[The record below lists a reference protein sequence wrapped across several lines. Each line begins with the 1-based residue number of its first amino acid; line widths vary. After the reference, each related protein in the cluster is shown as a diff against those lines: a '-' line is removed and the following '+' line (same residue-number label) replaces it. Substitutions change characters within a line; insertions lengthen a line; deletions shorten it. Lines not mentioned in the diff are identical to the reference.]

1 MKLIINNFNII
12 PTIRSRI
19 QGLKSLLRVDRKP
32 TIKGPRIEAKPDA
45 GKKLLL
51 GRNGLE
57 WMRSACRN
65 ASREKGAALFLSV
78 LTGVVMLGLTMPF
91 LVKMSGS
98 YHLTEKSYKS
108 MAAMNLAEAGIER
121 AIWEVNFGDISSWSG
136 TGTERTLSIS
146 NFTAADGTVIGD
158 ISIIVYNPQLLTPM
172 IESTG
177 IVAWAGSQNITK
189 TLRSGLESG
198 GPLPLF
204 NFGLFGQ
211 TGVTLGLNASI
222 DSYDSRLGPYGGD
235 NIHSLGHVGTNAGTY
250 GCVTL
255 DENSII
261 HGSALTG
268 YQSNPDQIIVQGNGS
283 SITGQKTTL
292 DQVKE
297 LPSVPAPTGLT
308 YWGNLTASGSST
320 TISQSGQYANFTL
333 NNNALVTISS
343 NVVLYITG
351 TLTLSNNAEIRI
363 SNGCTATFYFGGNWN
378 LSSNS
383 MFNNLSQDPSKLVMY
398 GTDTFTGSKTFR
410 NNFATYAAMYVPKA
424 DVTFANNAA
433 IYGSIVA
440 NSFNIANNLAF
451 HYDEALASMST
462 PSLDTGTSSFTMKS
476 WQEKIY

>member
-1 MKLIINNFNII
+1 MY
-12 PTIRSRI
+12 
-19 QGLKSLLRVDRKP
+19 LKP
-32 TIKGPRIEAKPDA
+32 MIKGFRRGAKPDT

-51 GRNGLE
+51 GRNGLK
-57 WMRSACRN
+57 WMRSAWRN
-65 ASREKGAALFLSV
+65 LSREKGAALFLSV
-78 LTGVVMLGLTMPF
+78 LTGVVMLGLTTPF

-108 MAAMNLAEAGIER
+108 MAAMNLAEAGIEL
-121 AIWEVNFGDISSWSG
+121 AIWEINFGDISSWSG
-136 TGTERTLSIS
+136 TNSERTLSIS
-146 NFTAADGTVIGD
+146 NFSAADGTVIGD

-211 TGVTLGLNASI
+211 IGVTLGLNASI
-222 DSYDSRLGPYGGD
+222 DSYDSRQGPYGGD

-283 SITGQKTTL
+283 NITGQKTTL

-363 SNGCTATFYFGGNWN
+363 SNGCTATFYFGGDWN

-383 MFNNLSQDPSKLVMY
+383 MFNNLSQDPSKLVIY

-476 WQEKIY
+476 WQEKIF

>member
-1 MKLIINNFNII
+1 M
-12 PTIRSRI
+12 
-19 QGLKSLLRVDRKP
+19 
-32 TIKGPRIEAKPDA
+32 
-45 GKKLLL
+45 
-51 GRNGLE
+51 
-57 WMRSACRN
+57 
-65 ASREKGAALFLSV
+65 
-78 LTGVVMLGLTMPF
+78 
-91 LVKMSGS
+91 
-98 YHLTEKSYKS
+98 
-108 MAAMNLAEAGIER
+108 
-121 AIWEVNFGDISSWSG
+121 
-136 TGTERTLSIS
+136 
-146 NFTAADGTVIGD
+146 
-158 ISIIVYNPQLLTPM
+158 
-172 IESTG
+172 
-177 IVAWAGSQNITK
+177 
-189 TLRSGLESG
+189 
-198 GPLPLF
+198 
-204 NFGLFGQ
+204 
-211 TGVTLGLNASI
+211 LGLNASI
-222 DSYDSRLGPYGGD
+222 DSYDSRQGPYGGD

-255 DENSII
+255 NENSII

-283 SITGQKTTL
+283 DITGQKTTL

-320 TISQSGQYANFTL
+320 TISQSGRYANFTL

-351 TLTLSNNAEIRI
+351 TLTLNNNAEIRI

-378 LSSNS
+378 LSANS
-383 MFNNLSQDPSKLVMY
+383 MFNNLSQNPSKLVMY

-410 NNFATYAAMYVPKA
+410 NNFATYAAMYLPKA

-440 NSFNIANNLAF
+440 NSFAIGNNLAF

-476 WQEKIY
+476 WQEKI

>member
-1 MKLIINNFNII
+1 MKLITKNFNIV

-19 QGLKSLLRVDRKP
+19 QGLRSLLRVDRKP
-32 TIKGPRIEAKPDA
+32 TIKGGRIEAKPDTR
-45 GKKLLL
+45 KKPLLEQ
-51 GRNGLE
+51 NGLE
-57 WMRSACRN
+57 WMRSAWRN
-65 ASREKGAALFLSV
+65 VSREKGAALFLSL
-78 LTGVVMLGLTMPF
+78 LTGVIMLGLTMPF
-91 LVKMSGS
+91 LTKMSGS

-121 AIWEVNFGDISSWSG
+121 AIWEINFGNISSWSG
-136 TGTERTLSIS
+136 TGSERTLSIS

-189 TLRSGLESG
+189 TLRSGLENG

-211 TGVTLGLNASI
+211 TGVTLGLNATI
-222 DSYDSRLGPYGGD
+222 DSYDSRLGAYGGA
-235 NIHSLGHVGTNAGTY
+235 NVHSVGHVGTNAGTY
-250 GCVTL
+250 GCITL
-255 DENSII
+255 NENSII

-268 YQSNPDQIIVQGNGS
+268 YQSNPDQIIVQDNGS

-292 DQVKE
+292 DEAKE

-308 YWGNLTASGSST
+308 YWGNLTASGTST

-351 TLTLSNNAEIRI
+351 TLTLNNNAEIRI
-363 SNGCTATFYFGGNWN
+363 NNGCTATFYFGGNWN
-378 LSSNS
+378 LSANS
-383 MFNNLSQDPSKLVMY
+383 MFNNLSHDPSKLVMY

-440 NSFNIANNLAF
+440 NSFAIGNNLAF

-476 WQEKIY
+476 WQEKI